1 MDGSSSLRINVKDV
15 IIASSS
21 ARWKLWLCHLISTSM
36 ATTIQLCINHQ
47 SVLIVGIANS
57 SVQIFQSGVRRR
69 WSLSEMTAILEGV
82 HFMNGDVACAE
93 GAIAAGC
100 TFFAGYP
107 ITPQSEIAERM
118 SRRLPV
124 LGAHFLQMEDELASM
139 AAVLGAAWGGVKAM
153 TATSGP
159 GLSLMLENIGLGIMT
174 ETPCV
179 VVDVQRGGPST
190 GLPTATSQAD
200 MMQARWGSHGNHEII
215 ALAPASPQE
224 MFDHTVQ
231 AFNLAE
237 QFRCP
242 VLVMTDEVVGH
253 MMERVVIDPAKIKR
267 TPRRKPSVPY
277 EQYFPFKA
285 GEDLVPEMACAG
297 EGYRVHVTG
306 LTHDE
311 MGYPAMT
318 VEAHNELVNRLANK
332 IRLNAPEI
340 MQWEE
345 IALDNADVVIITYG
359 ISARTSQ
366 RGMEL
371 ARERGINVGMIRLIT
386 VWPFPAEPI
395 QRIAG
400 RVKGL
405 VVPEI
410 NLGQIVYEVERVAA
424 GQAPVRLVPHAGG
437 GIHEPEAILEAII
450 EVAQ

>member
-1 MDGSSSLRINVKDV
+1 
-15 IIASSS
+15 
-21 ARWKLWLCHLISTSM
+21 
-36 ATTIQLCINHQ
+36 
-47 SVLIVGIANS
+47 
-57 SVQIFQSGVRRR
+57 
-69 WSLSEMTAILEGV
+69 
-82 HFMNGDVACAE
+82 
-93 GAIAAGC
+93 
-100 TFFAGYP
+100 
-107 ITPQSEIAERM
+107 
-118 SRRLPV
+118 
-124 LGAHFLQMEDELASM
+124 
-139 AAVLGAAWGGVKAM
+139 
-153 TATSGP
+153 
-159 GLSLMLENIGLGIMT
+159 
-174 ETPCV
+174 
-179 VVDVQRGGPST
+179 
-190 GLPTATSQAD
+190 
-200 MMQARWGSHGNHEII
+200 
-215 ALAPASPQE
+215 

>member
-1 MDGSSSLRINVKDV
+1 MSKNG
-15 IIASSS
+15 
-21 ARWKLWLCHLISTSM
+21 
-36 ATTIQLCINHQ
+36 
-47 SVLIVGIANS
+47 
-57 SVQIFQSGVRRR
+57 
-69 WSLSEMTAILEGV
+69 AILEGV

-100 TFFAGYP
+100 RFFAGYP

-118 SRRLPV
+118 SRRLPKI
-124 LGAHFLQMEDELASM
+124 GAHFLQMEDELASM
-139 AAVLGAAWGGVKAM
+139 AAVLGAAWGGVKTM

-159 GLSLMLENIGLGIMT
+159 GLSLMMENIGLGIMT

-200 MMQARWGSHGNHEII
+200 MMQARWGTHGNHEII

-224 MFDHTVQ
+224 MFDLTVD

-237 QFRCP
+237 QYRIP

-253 MMERVVIDPAKIKR
+253 MMERVVIDADRIEQ

-277 EQYFPFKA
+277 EQYFPFRA
-285 GEDLVPEMACAG
+285 AEDLVPEMACAG

-311 MGYPAMT
+311 MGYPDMS
-318 VEAHNELVNRLANK
+318 VEAQDALVKRLTNK
-332 IRLNAPEI
+332 IRQNTDKI
-340 MQWEE
+340 VRWEE
-345 IALDNADVVIITYG
+345 EQLEGAEVVVVTYG

-366 RGMEL
+366 RAMEI
-371 ARERGINVGMIRLIT
+371 ARSQGVKVGLIRLIT
-386 VWPFPAEPI
+386 VWPFPAKPI
-395 QRIAG
+395 QRIASK
-400 RVKGL
+400 VKGF

-410 NLGQIVYEVERVAA
+410 NLGQMVYEVERVVA
-424 GQAPVRLVPHAGG
+424 GKAPVQLVPHAGG
-437 GIHEPEAILEAII
+437 GIHDPEDIVKAIQ
-450 EVAQ
+450 EVLP